1 MRNKRRK
8 MQGMK
13 TMKRRRRQQ
22 EKGAP
27 KWMVTFSDM
36 MTLILVFFILLF
48 SMSVVDAQKFRAISE
63 SFQQRQVFEFF
74 PSAIEFEN
82 PSEEFGEEFPN
93 PFDEGGYSEEG
104 SNTDEVD
111 MDELLEE
118 VQEFLEVNEMN
129 DVISATRDDRGVV
142 LVLQERTLFETAEA
156 ELLDSAEPFLEK
168 VGTLLSAIPN
178 MVKVEGHTDSRP
190 ISNFRY
196 PSNWELSGA
205 RASSVIRYLVE
216 TNDLDPKRFIAT
228 GYGDTR
234 PVVPNTTVENL
245 QLNRR
250 VVIVISDPTYSEE
263 DAF

>member
-1 MRNKRRK
+1 MRRRK
-8 MQGMK
+8 
-13 TMKRRRRQQ
+13 RQE

-48 SMSVVDAQKFRAISE
+48 SMSVVDAQKFRAIAD

-74 PSAIEFEN
+74 PSVIDLEN
-82 PSEEFGEEFPN
+82 PSEQIGEEFPN
-93 PFDEGGYSEEG
+93 PYEDGSYDESESDAQEY
-104 SNTDEVD
+104 D
-111 MDELLEE
+111 MDELLIE
-118 VQEFLEVNEMN
+118 VQDFLVENDLNEL
-129 DVISATRDDRGVV
+129 ISATRDDRGVV

-156 ELLDSAEPFLEK
+156 VLIDTAMPFLDK
-168 VGTLLSAIPN
+168 VGTLLATIPN

-205 RASSVIRYLVE
+205 RASSVIRYLIDAKE
-216 TNDLDPKRFIAT
+216 LDPQRFVAT

-234 PVVPNTTVENL
+234 PVVPNTTVDNL
-245 QLNRR
+245 RLNRR
-250 VVIVISDPTYSEE
+250 VVIVISDPTHASDET
-263 DAF
+263 F

>member
-1 MRNKRRK
+1 
-8 MQGMK
+8 
-13 TMKRRRRQQ
+13 
-22 EKGAP
+22 
-27 KWMVTFSDM
+27 
-36 MTLILVFFILLF
+36 
-48 SMSVVDAQKFRAISE
+48 
-63 SFQQRQVFEFF
+63 
-74 PSAIEFEN
+74 
-82 PSEEFGEEFPN
+82 
-93 PFDEGGYSEEG
+93 
-104 SNTDEVD
+104 

-118 VQEFLEVNEMN
+118 VQEFLEENEMN
-129 DVISATRDDRGVV
+129 ELISATRDDRGGV

-156 ELLDSAEPFLEK
+156 DLIDSAEPFLGK

-216 TNDLDPKRFIAT
+216 TNDLDPQRFVAT

-250 VVIVISDPTYSEE
+250 VVIVISDPTYSDE
-263 DAF
+263 DTF